1 MNTILTCKI
10 FLQIRLFNSVVLML
24 DDLFHTA
31 HLSSQPAGCS
41 LHTLCPNT
49 YVLGWTL
56 MIFLNFPSIE
66 KEGKL
71 SSKRKIWWKEK
82 RKAPTCEQLC
92 MIRLKRHSTQTA
104 LLRPFTCPTVGTYGT
119 FSRFAAIPSPEVH
132 QAATHST
139 QRRARS
145 RPMRSHVY

>member
-1 MNTILTCKI
+1 MICFTQHI
-10 FLQIRLFNSVVLML
+10 FPANQLDALSIHFVPNSYAL
-24 DDLFHTA
+24 D
-31 HLSSQPAGCS
+31 
-41 LHTLCPNT
+41 
-49 YVLGWTL
+49 WTL

-71 SSKRKIWWKEK
+71 SSKRKILWKEK